1 MSTSFEDVYRLAL
14 QLPPDEQQQLAA
26 YLVNPPPPLTA
37 DEIIGRLESHT
48 AELRELG
55 AKKIG
60 LFGSY
65 ARGEAD
71 PASDIDILVVMAD
84 ESYSLLEVIGLKL
97 YLEELLG
104 HPVDVVPEDSLRS
117 EIRPHV
123 MSEAI
128 YIQAVDE
135 IA

>member
-1 MSTSFEDVYRLAL
+1 VSTNFEDVYRLAL
-14 QLPPDEQQQLAA
+14 KLPPDEQQQLAA
-26 YLVNPPPPLTA
+26 YLVNPPPALTA
-37 DEIIGRLESHT
+37 EEIIDRLESHA
-48 AELRELG
+48 AELHEMG
-55 AKKIG
+55 VEKIG

-65 ARGEAD
+65 VRGEAD

-84 ESYSLLEVIGLKL
+84 ESYSLLEVIGIKL

-104 HPVDVVPEDSLRS
+104 HPVDVVTDDSLRP

-128 YIQAVDE
+128 YAKGV
-135 IA
+135 